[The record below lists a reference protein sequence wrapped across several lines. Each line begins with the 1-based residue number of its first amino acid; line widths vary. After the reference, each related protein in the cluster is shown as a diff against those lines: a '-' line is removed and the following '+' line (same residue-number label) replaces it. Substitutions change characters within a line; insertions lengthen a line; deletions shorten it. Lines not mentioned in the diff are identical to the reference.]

1 MFDEIYYLLF
11 FSKTIKFIESQLSGA
26 RAYLCGHDHGYAHA
40 RIDDGD
46 TDYSNDV
53 HQFVVGT
60 AGAGV
65 NIKPNY
71 NYDGF
76 NTPYQPVLH
85 EHAAKYGYMLIEI
98 DGAKATS
105 EFKALNEKTYE
116 FESSQVFSYFSK

>member
-46 TDYSNDV
+46 GDYSNDV

-65 NIKPNY
+65 NIKPMQSIGEFLRLKCSIILFY
-71 NYDGF
+71 HFPAYS
-76 NTPYQPVLH
+76 
-85 EHAAKYGYMLIEI
+85 
-98 DGAKATS
+98 TS
-105 EFKALNEKTYE
+105 
-116 FESSQVFSYFSK
+116 FSKLTLK